1 VIDPMQWVPWLLAVG
16 NVSSAFCTGKGLN
29 AGWVL
34 LVLTQLGFIV
44 YAVMTGQPGFLLQNV
59 AMIAIGVYNFM
70 KWRRKERRE
79 QDEGGRS
86 EEVLVVPRRNPE
98 G

>member
-1 VIDPMQWVPWLLAVG
+1 MIDPTAWVPWLLALG

-44 YAVMTGQPGFLLQNV
+44 YALATGQPGFLLQNV
-59 AMIAIGVYNFM
+59 AMIVIGVYNFV
-70 KWRRKERRE
+70 KWRRRERKKEHGR
-79 QDEGGRS
+79 QDA
-86 EEVLVVPRRNPE
+86 
-98 G
+98 

>member
-1 VIDPMQWVPWLLAVG
+1 MQWVPWLLAAG

>member
-1 VIDPMQWVPWLLAVG
+1 MIDVTQWVPWLLATG

-44 YAVMTGQPGFLLQNV
+44 YAVATGQPGFLLQNV
-59 AMIAIGVYNFM
+59 AMIAIGVYNFV
-70 KWRRKERRE
+70 KWRRREREKEC
-79 QDEGGRS
+79 QKDGKTDFTRS
-86 EEVLVVPRRNPE
+86 
-98 G
+98 

>member
-1 VIDPMQWVPWLLAVG
+1 MQWVPWLLAAG
-16 NVSSAFCTGKGLN
+16 NVSSAFCTGKELN